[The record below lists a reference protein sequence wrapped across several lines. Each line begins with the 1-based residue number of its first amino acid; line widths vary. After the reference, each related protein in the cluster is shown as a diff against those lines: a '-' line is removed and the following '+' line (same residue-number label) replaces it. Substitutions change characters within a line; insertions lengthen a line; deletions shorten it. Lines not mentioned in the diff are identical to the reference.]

1 MCIQSYYNNDATEQE
16 LELDLLA
23 EIKEL
28 GIEKWTQK
36 VEREIEQDHDTV
48 ATTSVKSEVR

>member
-1 MCIQSYYNNDATEQE
+1 MCIQSYYNDDATEQE

-36 VEREIEQDHDTV
+36 VEREIGANCTI
-48 ATTSVKSEVR
+48 AL